1 VLLLA
6 CNLERKNV
14 NFASDRFLLYFP
26 ALSESPDLY
35 STDVSPLRFDQ
46 SRVAAGATSFKGHVL
61 RDLEGRPIDRR
72 SEKPALSAQAA
83 ALLEHAIATVKQQ
96 HP

>member
-1 VLLLA
+1 
-6 CNLERKNV
+6 V
-14 NFASDRFLLYFP
+14 NFAWDRFLLYFP

-72 SEKPALSAQAA
+72 SGETGS
-83 ALLEHAIATVKQQ
+83 ICTSCCSS
-96 HP
+96 